1 MLRPGRVMTPGAVY
15 RVNRR
20 LVARA
25 LVQMALCELCECVK
39 RRERSVA
46 NPRRRRRRLGRWW
59 IINIGESRD
68 EIATARLY
76 CCSSALI
83 ASVRAADA
91 RARGLTIH

>member
-1 MLRPGRVMTPGAVY
+1 M
-15 RVNRR
+15 VNRR

-25 LVQMALCELCECVK
+25 LVQMALCEQCECVK
-39 RRERSVA
+39 RSERSVA
-46 NPRRRRRRLGRWW
+46 NTRRRRRRRWW

-83 ASVRAADA
+83 AGVPAADV
-91 RARGLTIH
+91 RTRGLTIH

>member
-1 MLRPGRVMTPGAVY
+1 M
-15 RVNRR
+15 VNRR

-25 LVQMALCELCECVK
+25 LVQMALCELCKCVK
-39 RRERSVA
+39 RSERSVA
-46 NPRRRRRRLGRWW
+46 NPRRRRRRRRLGRRWW

-83 ASVRAADA
+83 AGVPAADV
-91 RARGLTIH
+91 RTR